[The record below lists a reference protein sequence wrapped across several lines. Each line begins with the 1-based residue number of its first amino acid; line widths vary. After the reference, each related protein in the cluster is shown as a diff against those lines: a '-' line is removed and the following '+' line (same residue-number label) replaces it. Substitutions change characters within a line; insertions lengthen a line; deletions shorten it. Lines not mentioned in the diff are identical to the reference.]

1 MFAKQYLTVEDV
13 AARHRRSPRT
23 VRDWITQGCVTPHG
37 RIRLPAVRAGK
48 KYSIE
53 AEISRSSRRA
63 CATSP
68 ACRCSICLD
77 DHPRPQEHRMNPI
90 AEAIRSHLAAS
101 GTSMRA
107 LSLEL
112 GQGEKFIADI
122 LSGKSKRPTPEAL
135 ARLSAAIGVDLAAL
149 PVARQVISADM
160 LRRLEDRPPE
170 DWSPPKVS
178 GAISAIRWLLISAEN

>member
-1 MFAKQYLTVEDV
+1 
-13 AARHRRSPRT
+13 
-23 VRDWITQGCVTPHG
+23 
-37 RIRLPAVRAGK
+37 
-48 KYSIE
+48 
-53 AEISRSSRRA
+53 
-63 CATSP
+63 
-68 ACRCSICLD
+68 
-77 DHPRPQEHRMNPI
+77 MNPI

-178 GAISAIRWLLISAEN
+178 GAISAIRWYVRASGAAGPDVTILDRATVRAWLSSTTPAAQGLAPSSFSTYASHLRDVLDLAANGLRARQIRDVTGLLISAEN